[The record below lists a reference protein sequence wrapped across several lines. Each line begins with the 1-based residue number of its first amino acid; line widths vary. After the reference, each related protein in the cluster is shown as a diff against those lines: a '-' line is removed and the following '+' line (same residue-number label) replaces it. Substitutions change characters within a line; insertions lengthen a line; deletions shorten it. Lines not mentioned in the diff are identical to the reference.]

1 MDHIK
6 ADPAKLA
13 VRLRGLRK
21 ERGTSLEK
29 LSRQL
34 ALEYGLERSRQNLHQ
49 HETGIRIPSSQAVAG
64 YCRIYNLN
72 TADARELFELAGYVV
87 VFATEEA

>member
-13 VRLRGLRK
+13 VRLRALRK

-34 ALEYGLERSRQNLHQ
+34 ALEYGL
-49 HETGIRIPSSQAVAG
+49 AG

>member
-13 VRLRGLRK
+13 VRLRALRK

-34 ALEYGLERSRQNLHQ
+34 ALEY
-49 HETGIRIPSSQAVAG
+49 
-64 YCRIYNLN
+64 
-72 TADARELFELAGYVV
+72 VV
-87 VFATEEA
+87 VFATEEG